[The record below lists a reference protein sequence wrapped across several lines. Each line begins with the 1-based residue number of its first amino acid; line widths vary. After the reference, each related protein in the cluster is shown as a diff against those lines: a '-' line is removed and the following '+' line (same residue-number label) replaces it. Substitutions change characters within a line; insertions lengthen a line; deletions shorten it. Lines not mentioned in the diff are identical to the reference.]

1 MNVCGAGIH
10 ISSNML
16 PQETQIKIKDVR
28 SQTFVWLIC
37 CGFILSAIDC
47 KVKM

>member
-16 PQETQIKIKDVR
+16 PQETQITLKDAR
-28 SQTFVWLIC
+28 SQTFVKL
-37 CGFILSAIDC
+37 LHLL
-47 KVKM
+47 